1 MQLLILLLLLE
12 EIALAGAIYQVFEK
26 YEGIS
31 YSNNNVWVTIA
42 KLDWVSQKGNEKL
55 RAINWWLKK
64 LSMEALDFLGTYNE
78 LSSLLV
84 KEKENVS
91 S

>member
-12 EIALAGAIYQVFEK
+12 EIALAGVVYQVFEK

-42 KLDWVSQKGNEKL
+42 KLD
-55 RAINWWLKK
+55 
-64 LSMEALDFLGTYNE
+64 
-78 LSSLLV
+78 
-84 KEKENVS
+84 
-91 S
+91 